1 MSLLLSFPPI
11 PPEGS
16 VTVCEQNAE
25 LLALPKEVAADQ
37 LRMQG
42 LPYPIVDVAQDLLR
56 PSISR
61 VSARSAFIEHT
72 ETPHKCLLQA
82 WHEHGVSGV
91 LEELAA
97 GNREPVAVGRT
108 VSLLAS
114 VLLGA
119 VRWANSLRGTIC
131 PHLMMTNEDMV
142 AEFSPNSNW
151 RDAYIRCFAWHPH
164 TMKFAIALQD
174 DSVKVY
180 IGCKTDV
187 TPTLKHKL
195 QKGVAD
201 VAWSYMSSSI
211 LAVACQACTLIW
223 HVDPTSLASRP
234 STSSVQVLTRPGH
247 SPVTGLAWCPTG
259 DTLVTG
265 SAADSSILVWEVSRE
280 MCTALRRFGCIGN
293 SVLSWSP
300 DGSNLL
306 AASPAAEFRVWECR
320 RWTTEKWCNLSGRV
334 KCAQWSPDGNI
345 LLFATVN
352 EPIIYSL
359 AFQHSGDFKDPGTGG
374 SKVAVQCA
382 DLSETVIGGISVGGN
397 IQAMAWDQTGERLA
411 VQFTACE
418 LIALFQTRMQ
428 PVLEIIPSG
437 FVCGSVGDIPSV
449 ISFQPSFAH
458 GALLTVVWA
467 RGTVSYI
474 PLYFIPAKS
483 IQKSALSQQRSGNMP
498 VPVALQPTTLFSR
511 GDNDW

>member
-1 MSLLLSFPPI
+1 M
-11 PPEGS
+11 
-16 VTVCEQNAE
+16 TVCEQNAE
-25 LLALPKEVAADQ
+25 LLALPKEVAAEQ
-37 LRMQG
+37 LAMQG
-42 LPYPIVDVAQDLLR
+42 LPYPTVDIAQDLLR

-61 VSARSAFIEHT
+61 VSARSAFIEPT
-72 ETPHKCLLQA
+72 ETPHKRLLQA
-82 WHEHGVSGV
+82 WHEHGLSGV

-97 GNREPVAVGRT
+97 GNRQAAAVSRT

-119 VRWANSLRGTIC
+119 VRWTNSLRGVIC
-131 PHLMMTNEDMV
+131 PHLTMTNEDMI
-142 AEFSPNSNW
+142 AEFSPNPNW
-151 RDAYIRCFAWHPH
+151 REGFIRCFAWHPH
-164 TMKFAIALQD
+164 TTKFAIALRD

-180 IGCKTDV
+180 TASKTDV
-187 TPTLKHKL
+187 TPVLKHKL

-211 LAVACQACTLIW
+211 LAVACQTCTLIW

-247 SPVTGLAWCPTG
+247 SPVTRLAWCPTG
-259 DTLVTG
+259 DTLVTA
-265 SAADSSILVWEVSRE
+265 STADASILVWEVSRE

-300 DGSNLL
+300 DSSNLL

-334 KCAQWSPDGNI
+334 KCAQWSLDGSM
-345 LLFATVN
+345 LLFATDN

-382 DLSETVIGGISVGGN
+382 DLSETVVGGTSLGGN

-418 LIALFQTRMQ
+418 LVAIFQTRMQ
-428 PVLEIIPSG
+428 PVLEIIPCG
-437 FVCGSVGDIPSV
+437 FVRGGVGDIPSL
-449 ISFQPSFAH
+449 ISFQPSFVH
-458 GALLTVVWA
+458 GALLTVVWT
-467 RGTVSYI
+467 RGTVSYV
-474 PLYFIPAKS
+474 PLYFVPAKF
-483 IQKSALSQQRSGNMP
+483 IQKSALYLQRSGNVP
-498 VPVALQPTTLFSR
+498 APVALHPTTLFSHQ
-511 GDNDW
+511 